1 MEELMH
7 SNHINLL
14 HNPEVVND
22 VNHTTTDPGDT
33 ADIDDAAAIADAT
46 ATNNP
51 PSDCVTQLENQVK
64 QLSLAL
70 IAQHRLAAASSNKEA
85 ACTQVFRYKQHLYE
99 QAERDMRDIE
109 SQVATATQK
118 DTLASQNEGLAN
130 DRLSIARVVIAAQT
144 AREKQVAS
152 DHLYSR
158 ELQREG
164 KIQEELKEAARDS
177 YLTNK

>member
-1 MEELMH
+1 MH

-51 PSDCVTQLENQVK
+51 PSDCVPQLENQVK

-70 IAQHRLAAASSNKEA
+70 IAQQRLQLLLQTK
-85 ACTQVFRYKQHLYE
+85 KQPE
-99 QAERDMRDIE
+99 PRC
-109 SQVATATQK
+109 
-118 DTLASQNEGLAN
+118 
-130 DRLSIARVVIAAQT
+130 
-144 AREKQVAS
+144 
-152 DHLYSR
+152 
-158 ELQREG
+158 
-164 KIQEELKEAARDS
+164 
-177 YLTNK
+177 